1 MIHTV
6 IFDVGGTLVN
16 APSVFQAFAEVMD
29 KSRKEELFKFMR
41 PIFMEIYRD
50 ENRSEF
56 WTIKEIAAYVVQKAA
71 VQFGLE
77 DISSRVG
84 EVYGDYY
91 LNRAKLFDD
100 TRPAL
105 EKLKKNGKKIIA
117 VSDADADVLMR
128 ELTTFEI
135 NTYFEKIIISSDV
148 GAYKPTDKMVA
159 YIRGRVDQ
167 PYHNILFV
175 GDTEVD
181 VLTGRKLS
189 AHSVLIRRNG
199 KFPYSADYQ
208 ITDLGNIFGIISEL
222 ENE

>member
-16 APSVFQAFAEVMD
+16 APSVFQAFADVLD
-29 KSRKEELFKFMR
+29 SSRREELFKYMR
-41 PIFMEIYRD
+41 PIFMQIYRD

-56 WTIKEIAAYVVQKAA
+56 WTIKEIAAHVVKKAA
-71 VQFGLE
+71 IQFGLE
-77 DISSRVG
+77 DISDKVG
-84 EVYGDYY
+84 QVYGDYY
-91 LNRAKLFDD
+91 LNQAKLFED
-100 TRPAL
+100 TRPTL
-105 EKLKKNGKKIIA
+105 DRLQKKGIKLIA
-117 VSDADADVLMR
+117 VSDADSDVLMR
-128 ELTTFEI
+128 ELSTFKI
-135 NTYFEKIIISSDV
+135 DKYFDRIIISSDV

-159 YIRGRVDQ
+159 YIRDRVDR

-181 VLTGRKLS
+181 VLTGRKLN

-208 ITDLGNIFGIISEL
+208 ISDLKNIFGIISEL